1 MLPNLG
7 QIIAD
12 YGYIV
17 IFAFIFA
24 ETALL
29 VGFFLPG
36 DTLLVFAGYY
46 AASGR
51 LNIALII
58 LVGCIAAIVG
68 DSVGYTIG
76 RRGGRRLF
84 KKEESLFFSTNHL
97 KRAEVFFEKHGP
109 ITVLIAR
116 PIAFLRTFAPVVAG
130 IGHMNYKKFLIYN
143 IIGGVIWVIAFTYL
157 GWGVGEFLKDK
168 VKIETINKVVD
179 VITWGML
186 FFSIGSFLSVGIY
199 RKLTQGKPQG
209 VEALKEELK
218 D

>member
-1 MLPNLG
+1 MLPNLA
-7 QIIAD
+7 QIISD
-12 YGYIV
+12 YGYYV

-46 AASGR
+46 AAAGR
-51 LNIALII
+51 LDLAWII
-58 LVGCIAAIVG
+58 LIGCIAAITG
-68 DSVGYTIG
+68 DSVAYQIG

-84 KKEESLFFSTNHL
+84 KKEESLFFSTSHL
-97 KRAEVFFEKHGP
+97 RRAEVFFEKHGP
-109 ITVLIAR
+109 LTVMIAR

-130 IGHMNYKKFLIYN
+130 IGHMNYKKFLAYN
-143 IIGGVIWVIAFTYL
+143 IVGGVAWVVAFSFL

-168 VKIETINKVVD
+168 IEIEVINKYVD
-179 VITWGML
+179 LITWGIL
-186 FFSIGSFLSVGIY
+186 GFSIISFTSLGVYKKVTKGKA
-199 RKLTQGKPQG
+199 RGVDVLRDKL
-209 VEALKEELK
+209 E